1 MAKITWALSAIAD
14 LGDIAKYISRDSE
27 MYANTLVSKLI
38 ESTERLKNFP
48 RSGRIV
54 PEFNDPTIRELI
66 VQNYRIVYHIEN
78 QQIGIVA
85 IVHGSR
91 VLPGIFRKRKTEK

>member
-1 MAKITWALSAIAD
+1 MAKIIWTLNAIAD
-14 LGDIAKYISRDSE
+14 LEDIAKYISRDSK
-27 MYANTLVSKLI
+27 MYANTFVSKLI
-38 ESTERLKNFP
+38 ESTEKLKNFP

-66 VQNYRIVYHIEN
+66 IQNYRIVYQIEN
-78 QQIGIVA
+78 QRVGIVA

-91 VLPGIFRKRKTEK
+91 ILPGIFKKRRKF